1 MRCEQA
7 RQLFDGYLDGEL
19 SASLTTELGA
29 HRLRCA
35 ECRQALALL
44 EVSGHIVRTDQEP
57 VQLEQNFTE
66 RLLGCM
72 EQRSLPWLMR
82 WRREMYIAGTLA
94 AAAVIALAFLGLF
107 DNRESKVAGVKEVRI
122 ERTSESAPSD
132 QPAADAIVPTGEAG
146 ANDAS
151 REMLEAWIDRARDNI
166 AIKRESG
173 ASLRELLD
181 RTATQWGH
189 ILEDTGS
196 NPVALEEVHDTNA
209 DGPPAGVD
217 DVDPPVDDDTDG

>member
-7 RQLFDGYLDGEL
+7 RQLFDAYLDGEL
-19 SASLTTELGA
+19 SASLATELGA

-57 VQLEQNFTE
+57 VQLERNFTE

-72 EQRSLPWLMR
+72 DQRSLPWLTR

-94 AAAVIALAFLGLF
+94 AAAVIALAFLGAF
-107 DNRESKVAGVKEVRI
+107 DNREAKVAGVKKVMI
-122 ERTSESAPSD
+122 ERPGESAPTD
-132 QPAADAIVPTGEAG
+132 RPAVGELAPTGEAG
-146 ANDAS
+146 APDGS
-151 REMLEAWIDRARDNI
+151 QETLEAWIDRARDNI

-173 ASLRELLD
+173 ASLRWLLD
-181 RTATQWGH
+181 EKATQWSHMLQDAGA
-189 ILEDTGS
+189 E
-196 NPVALEEVHDTNA
+196 PVPQGAVPDA
-209 DGPPAGVD
+209 DGNDAPTEPEDLDPDLD
-217 DVDPPVDDDTDG
+217 DETDG

>member
-7 RQLFDGYLDGEL
+7 RQLFDAYLDGEL
-19 SASLTTELGA
+19 SASLATELGA

-57 VQLEQNFTE
+57 VQLERNFTE

-72 EQRSLPWLMR
+72 DQRSLPWLMR
-82 WRREMYIAGTLA
+82 WRREMYIVGTLA

-122 ERTSESAPSD
+122 ERTDEQARTDPRT
-132 QPAADAIVPTGEAG
+132 ADEIAPTGEAG
-146 ANDAS
+146 ATDGS
-151 REMLEAWIDRARDNI
+151 QEMLEAWIDRARDNI

-173 ASLRELLD
+173 ASLRWLLD
-181 RTATQWGH
+181 ETATQWSNM
-189 ILEDTGS
+189 LEDAGS
-196 NPVALEEVHDTNA
+196 KSVSPEAVPDA
-209 DGPPAGVD
+209 DGNDAPPESD
-217 DVDPPVDDDTDG
+217 DVDPGVDDDTDG